1 MLERYE
7 RALADM
13 RGRYDR
19 GAGAL
24 SLLEQQKAAKAA
36 ELADARTDIDVWRQ
50 VQALLSKVSDFAR
63 EQLKQRVEE
72 TVTAALQTVF
82 GDQYEFKII
91 LRQIGGQP
99 AAEWQVSSRYG
110 ETTIESSPEDANGG
124 GVVDVISLALRL
136 AVLELVR
143 PAIGGPLVMDEPGK
157 HVSAEYAPHVA
168 DFLRAYATRTGRQG
182 FLVTHN
188 RSLAEAA
195 DVAVHV
201 AKSGDLSE
209 VTVR

>member
-1 MLERYE
+1 MLERYD

-24 SLLEQQKAAKAA
+24 ALLEGQKAAKAA
-36 ELADARTDIDVWRQ
+36 ELADARTDIDTWRQ

-63 EQLKQRVEE
+63 EQLKLRIEE

-82 GDQYEFKII
+82 GDQYEFRIV
-91 LRQIGGQP
+91 LRQVGGQP
-99 AAEWQVSSRYG
+99 AAEWQVASRYG
-110 ETTIESSPEDANGG
+110 EETIESSPEDSNGG
-124 GVVDVISLALRL
+124 GLVDVISLALRL
-136 AVLELVR
+136 AVLELAR
-143 PAIGGPLVMDEPGK
+143 PSLGGPLVMDEPGK
-157 HVSAEYAPHVA
+157 MISAEYAPHVA
-168 DFLRAYATRTGRQG
+168 DFLKAYAARTGRQG

-195 DVAVHV
+195 DVAIHV
-201 AKSGDLSE
+201 AKNGDLSE